1 MFTKNT
7 GLTLIGVL
15 LLGVFLGLFVGYQ
28 GGIVIKTTMKETE
41 QNSKANSEYGAPV
54 KSVTITVQANEREL
68 LFDQLRQFAKKN
80 FFAIRITDF
89 RPSSYNIEMWREDI
103 NIGGLF
109 WIDDKTLSLSFHNN
123 QFEQYLSQSLPE
135 SVFEDLMN
143 DLQTFISEVPSA
155 ITTERRHRL
164 IITTNDNWRNEELLA
179 QMKALAEKHSLE
191 YEFSF
196 FDSDPTD
203 NRCLKFE
210 IHGEGFH
217 ITTQDCE
224 RDTVE
229 DFDIEFYLDYHKS
242 PTATSKETLDTL
254 YDELKSLLSN
264 IDNAT
269 INEEP

>member
-15 LLGVFLGLFVGYQ
+15 LLGVFLGLFFGYE
-28 GGIVIKTTMKETE
+28 GGILIKTTMKEME

-54 KSVTITVQANEREL
+54 KSITIAVQANEREL
-68 LFDQLRQFAKKN
+68 LFDQLRRFAKKN
-80 FFAIRITDF
+80 FFAIRIVGF
-89 RPSSYNIEMWREDI
+89 PSSYNVEMWREDI

-123 QFEQYLSQSLPE
+123 QFEQHLSQPLPE

-203 NRCLKFE
+203 NRCLKVQ

-224 RDTVE
+224 RDTIE
-229 DFDIEFYLDYHKS
+229 DFDIEFFLDYHDG
-242 PTATSKETLDTL
+242 PTATSKETLDSL
-254 YDELKSLLSN
+254 FNELKSLLGN

-269 INEEP
+269 VNEEP